1 MTDRFEKL
9 GPFGK
14 DMEQVSQAYFSRL
27 SPRKKRDFL
36 RRELEAGLWIKEER
50 VKNERPRPSAKLFSL
65 GETPA
70 RAVRNV
76 VLDVAA
82 EFTDRYARSSEGRG
96 KQGPLFA
103 AFARAVL
110 ETQGIVAEI
119 VIGWAR
125 YLTPEQKP
133 FEWDYAWLETEFEVI
148 DGNADAM
155 IENPMVPENL
165 IRSPYWGPRERVLE
179 RQLTRIRTVTLERE
193 ALEIHPDLPQLRLEA
208 QEHARSLLKPLT

>member
-1 MTDRFEKL
+1 MTDRFEKF

-14 DMEQVSQAYFSRL
+14 DMEQVTHAYFSKL

-36 RRELEAGLWIKEER
+36 RRELEAGLWIKEQQA
-50 VKNERPRPSAKLFSL
+50 KNERPRPSDKLFSL
-65 GETPA
+65 GEIPA

-82 EFTDRYARSSEGRG
+82 EFTDRYAPKSAGRG
-96 KQGPLFA
+96 QQGPLFA

-110 ETQGIVAEI
+110 ETQGIASEI

-148 DGNADAM
+148 DGNADTLN
-155 IENPMVPENL
+155 ENPMVPENL
-165 IRSPYWGPRERVLE
+165 IRSPYWGPRERALE
-179 RQLTRIRTVTLERE
+179 RQLTPIRTVSVERE
-193 ALEIHPDLPQLRLEA
+193 ALEIHPNLPQLRLEA
-208 QEHARSLLKPLT
+208 QKQALTLLEPVL

>member
-14 DMEQVSQAYFSRL
+14 DMEQVTHAFFSKL

-36 RRELEAGLWIKEER
+36 RRELEAGLWIAEQKA
-50 VKNERPRPSAKLFSL
+50 KNERPRPSAKLFSL

-82 EFTDRYARSSEGRG
+82 EFTDRHARNSGGRG
-96 KQGPLFA
+96 TQGPLFA

-110 ETQGIVAEI
+110 ETQGVTSEV

-133 FEWDYAWLETEFEVI
+133 FEWDYAWLETETDLI
-148 DGNADAM
+148 DGNADTLG
-155 IENPMVPENL
+155 ENPMVPENL
-165 IRSPYWGPRERVLE
+165 IRSPYWGPRERVFE

-208 QEHARSLLKPLT
+208 QEHARSLLKPVL

>member
-1 MTDRFEKL
+1 MGDRFETY
-9 GPFGK
+9 GAFGK
-14 DMEQVSQAYFSRL
+14 DMEQVAHAYFSKL

-36 RRELEAGLWIKEER
+36 RRELEAGLRIAEQKR
-50 VKNERPRPSAKLFSL
+50 KNERPWPSAKLFSL
-65 GETPA
+65 GDTPA
-70 RAVRNV
+70 RAVRDV

-82 EFTDRYARSSEGRG
+82 EFTDRHAPHAAGRG
-96 KQGPLFA
+96 SQGPLFA

-110 ETQGIVAEI
+110 ETQGVASEV

-155 IENPMVPENL
+155 GENPMVPENL
-165 IRSPYWGPRERVLE
+165 IRSPYWGPREQLLE
-179 RQLTRIRTVTLERE
+179 RQLTRIRTVPTERE
-193 ALEIHPDLPQLRLEA
+193 ALEIHPDLPRLRLEA
-208 QEHARSLLKPLT
+208 QEHARSLLKSVS